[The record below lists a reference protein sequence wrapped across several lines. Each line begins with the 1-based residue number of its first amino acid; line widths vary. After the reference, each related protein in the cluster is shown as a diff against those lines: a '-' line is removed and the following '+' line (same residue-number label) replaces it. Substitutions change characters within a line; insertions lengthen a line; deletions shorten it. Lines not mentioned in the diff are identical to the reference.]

1 MACFWAGCQ
10 TYYLEWS
17 LVVAL
22 AVSRGWPLHQLD
34 VQKAFNHGD
43 LEEEVY
49 MKQPKGFVDPNFPN
63 HLCLL
68 RKAIYGLK
76 QALRAW
82 YMRLSNFL
90 YSLLVFFVLWAPRS
104 SLFIQHSYSQTLYV
118 LIYVYD
124 IVITGS
130 HAGAIRGLIA
140 SLATE
145 FAIKVCFFLCT
156 IFLVYKHGEMM
167 RVLSYVRVNTSMTWS
182 KNGLWK
188 VQSPT
193 SLLWLQ
199 VYSSLVIKGNLLKIP
214 HCTGALL
221 VLFSTSPSLDLT

>member
-1 MACFWAGCQ
+1 
-10 TYYLEWS
+10 
-17 LVVAL
+17 
-22 AVSRGWPLHQLD
+22 
-34 VQKAFNHGD
+34 
-43 LEEEVY
+43 

-140 SLATE
+140 SL
-145 FAIKVCFFLCT
+145 LQ
-156 IFLVYKHGEMM
+156 L
-167 RVLSYVRVNTSMTWS
+167 
-182 KNGLWK
+182 
-188 VQSPT
+188 
-193 SLLWLQ
+193 SLLLRY
-199 VYSSLVIKGNLLKIP
+199 VSSF
-214 HCTGALL
+214 A
-221 VLFSTSPSLDLT
+221 LFSWCISMAR